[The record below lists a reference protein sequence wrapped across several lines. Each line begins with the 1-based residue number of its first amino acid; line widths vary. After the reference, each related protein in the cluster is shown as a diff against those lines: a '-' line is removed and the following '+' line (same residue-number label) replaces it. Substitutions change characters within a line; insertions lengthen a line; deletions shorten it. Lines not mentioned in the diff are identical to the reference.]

1 MRKFFSIVGV
11 LTLTIV
17 SLIYTNKTIELTKNF
32 DNVMTTI
39 KEVSDDYYVEPIDGE
54 VIENYFIPGVS
65 GREVNQNKSYKNM
78 KKFGSFNKNLLEY
91 KEISPNNKLVDNIDK
106 YIIGGNKNKNNVSLI
121 FLIDDSS
128 DIDSCL
134 KILDEKKVSANFFVN
149 ISWITKNR
157 NKLNELIKKNYI
169 VGNFDNNINYQ
180 KSAFSFV
187 DTLIKDLRK
196 KKYGFCYLEEENDN
210 DLKICSMNNDFTI
223 KPSIIVKNN
232 PLIKIKENVSNG
244 SIISLNCNKQVI
256 QELPLI
262 INYLNGKGYKI
273 VNLEDLLYE

>member
-149 ISWITKNR
+149 ISWINKNR
-157 NKLNELIKKNYI
+157 NKLNELIEKNYV
-169 VGNFDNNINYQ
+169 VGNINYQ
-180 KSAFSFV
+180 NSAFSFV
-187 DTLIKDLRK
+187 DTLIKDLSK
-196 KKYGFCYLEEENDN
+196 KRYGFCYLEEENDN

>member
-1 MRKFFSIVGV
+1 
-11 LTLTIV
+11 
-17 SLIYTNKTIELTKNF
+17 
-32 DNVMTTI
+32 MTTI

-262 INYLNGKGYKI
+262 INYLSGKGYKI